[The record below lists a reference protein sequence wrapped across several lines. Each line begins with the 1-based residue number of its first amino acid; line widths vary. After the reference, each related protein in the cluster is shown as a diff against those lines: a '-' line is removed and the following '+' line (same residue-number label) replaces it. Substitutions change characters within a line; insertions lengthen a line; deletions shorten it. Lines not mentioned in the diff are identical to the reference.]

1 MNFRETI
8 ANETVEWMRRDPKA
22 LILGV
27 GVADLKGIFG
37 TTRLAAVE
45 FPDRVIETPLS
56 ENMLTGALLGL
67 AQEGWHPML
76 VHARADFM
84 TLSTEHLVNSLA
96 KWKYM
101 GGEELNVAVR
111 CIIGQGW
118 GNGPQHTQSNAH
130 WFASVPGIEVWMP
143 TSPGDI
149 SDLYSRAMKTP
160 GVRAVYEHRRLYETS
175 LEAVHTRSEARP
187 EQIVLM
193 GVSASRI
200 DVEEAAGILAGMGLD
215 VRTMSPAVH
224 RNDADYRTLF
234 ESERPKAV
242 LFADISPGGYGLLGE
257 IALQAAEAG
266 IRVGRVSPPPL
277 PVPASEAI
285 EDTWYPSKYDIVQ
298 VALNLVDYQ
307 GQADVSDE
315 RMESF
320 KPEGG
325 PF

>member
-8 ANETVEWMRRDPKA
+8 AHETAEWLRRDPKA

-27 GVADLKGIFG
+27 GVADNKGIFG
-37 TTRLAAVE
+37 TISLAREE

-56 ENMLTGALLGL
+56 ENMLTGSLLGL

-101 GGEELNVAVR
+101 GGEELTATVR

-130 WFASVPGIEVWMP
+130 WFASVPGIDVWMP
-143 TSPGDI
+143 NSPGDI
-149 SDLYSRAMKTP
+149 TNLYRQMSTSP
-160 GVRAVYEHRRLYETS
+160 GIRTIYEHRRLYETA
-175 LEAVHTRSEARP
+175 LPEAQTYDDAATD
-187 EQIVLM
+187 QIVLV
-193 GVSASRI
+193 GLSASRI
-200 DVEEAAGILAGMGLD
+200 DVDKAADMLSGMGQD
-215 VRTMSPAVH
+215 VRTIHPVLH
-224 RNDADYRTLF
+224 RNDSNYRQLF
-234 ESERPKAV
+234 ESSKPKAI

-257 IALQAAEAG
+257 IALQAAEVG
-266 IRVGRVSPPPL
+266 IKVGRVSPPSI

-285 EDTWYPSKYDIVQ
+285 EGSWYPSENDIVKA
-298 VALNLVDYQ
+298 ALKLIDHQ
-307 GQADVSDE
+307 GQVE
-315 RMESF
+315 IPGQQTESF
-320 KPEGG
+320 KPAGG